1 MTINLLTEN
10 LDETTIPEKFKE
22 PETGAIRL
30 QDLINSYNELE
41 KKMGQSSAAA
51 AAPNTPE
58 EYSIACD
65 HGMFEPDMEINT
77 RMHAKGFSNEQ
88 AQEAYDLAAEKM
100 VPMVQ
105 EVASEFKAEQ
115 EVEKLIAHFG
125 GAEKWRE
132 MSRQLLAF
140 GQKNLPEDVLDTL
153 TSSFEGVMALHRMM
167 QGNEPVLNK
176 NNKKVEK
183 NDTKDLNSMMRDPRY
198 WRDRDPAFVEK
209 VTQGFKAM
217 YGN

>member
-22 PETGAIRL
+22 PETGAVRL

-41 KKMGQSSAAA
+41 KKLGQGT
-51 AAPNTPE
+51 PMPKTPE

-65 HGMFEPDMEINT
+65 HGMFEPDMDVNK
-77 RMHAKGFSNEQ
+77 RMFDKGFNNDQ
-88 AQEAYDLAAEKM
+88 AQEVYNLAAEKM
-100 VPMVQ
+100 VPMVKDI
-105 EVASEFKAEQ
+105 ANEFKAEQ
-115 EVEKLIAHFG
+115 EVEKLITHFG

-153 TSSFEGVMALHRMM
+153 TSSFEGVLALHRMM
-167 QGNEPVLNK
+167 QGNEPALKK
-176 NNKKVEK
+176 NEQKLAKTDN
-183 NDTKDLNSMMRDPRY
+183 KDLNSMMRDPRY
-198 WRDRDPAFVEK
+198 WRDKDPAFVEK